1 MLGYKDGTLKTTY
14 KDFLKTVHPD
24 DRNAVIDA
32 VNACT
37 NEGTSYDIEHRIVWQ
52 DGTIRWM
59 QGRGDVYR
67 DESGK
72 NIRMLGVIQDIT
84 DRKDADNLREDI
96 ERITRHDLKSPL
108 TGIISLPQL
117 LMTKENITVEQ
128 KELLKMIEEA
138 GYNMLR
144 MIDNSLSLYK
154 MEKCT
159 YQFEPKSIDL
169 VPIIK
174 KIIAEELRLIKA
186 KRVLV
191 STLFNN
197 NAVNPA
203 KSFMVSGENLLCYTM
218 LSNIIVNAIEAS
230 PEGGK
235 VRISL
240 IEKRAAMIE
249 IHNKGTVP
257 ENIQKRFFEKYTTHG
272 KHGGTG
278 LGTYSAKLMVETQ
291 GGSIKMS
298 TSEKSG
304 TTITIHMPK

>member
-1 MLGYKDGTLKTTY
+1 
-14 KDFLKTVHPD
+14 
-24 DRNAVIDA
+24 
-32 VNACT
+32 
-37 NEGTSYDIEHRIVWQ
+37 
-52 DGTIRWM
+52 M

-117 LMTKENITVEQ
+117 RMAKENITVEQ

-174 KIIAEELRLIKA
+174 KIIAEELGLIKS

-197 NAVNPA
+197 NAENPA
-203 KSFMVSGENLLCYTM
+203 ESFMVSGENLLCYTM
-218 LSNIIVNAIEAS
+218 LSNLIVNAVEAS

-249 IHNKGTVP
+249 IHNKGAVP
-257 ENIQKRFFEKYTTHG
+257 ENIQNRFFEKYATHG
-272 KHGGTG
+272 KQGGTG

-291 GGSIKMS
+291 GGNIKMS
-298 TSEKSG
+298 TSEKNG
-304 TTITIHMPK
+304 TTIIIHMPK